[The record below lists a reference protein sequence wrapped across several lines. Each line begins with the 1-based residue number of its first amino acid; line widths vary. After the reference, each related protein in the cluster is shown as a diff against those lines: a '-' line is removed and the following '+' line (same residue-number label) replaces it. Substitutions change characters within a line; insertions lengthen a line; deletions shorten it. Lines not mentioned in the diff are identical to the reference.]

1 MKIKR
6 LFAVVTSALVLV
18 SGTAGMNICAS
29 DSEEEISGSTLENID
44 VYEELV
50 IRVNNERAENG
61 AEPIKLYPELCEAAE
76 IRAEELVESFEH
88 TRPDGR
94 ACSTVLDDCGIPWNA
109 VGENIAYEWTGTTDN
124 VMDMWMGSSG
134 HRANIL
140 NENFTDIGVGVV
152 ESDGY
157 YYWVQL
163 FSKGSY
169 EGDYIPEEVVV
180 DYGDS
185 NCDGKVD
192 ISDAVMILQA
202 ISAPDKYYVGGTEP
216 TCMTAQ
222 GEINADCSGN
232 GDGMSA
238 KDALAIQ
245 KYIAELITELPE
257 E

>member
-6 LFAVVTSALVLV
+6 LFAAVTSVLVLV

-44 VYEELV
+44 LYEELV

-109 VGENIAYEWTGTTDN
+109 VGENIAYEWTGTTDY

-163 FSKGSY
+163 FF
-169 EGDYIPEEVVV
+169 
-180 DYGDS
+180 
-185 NCDGKVD
+185 
-192 ISDAVMILQA
+192 
-202 ISAPDKYYVGGTEP
+202 
-216 TCMTAQ
+216 Q
-222 GEINADCSGN
+222 GQ
-232 GDGMSA
+232 
-238 KDALAIQ
+238 L
-245 KYIAELITELPE
+245 
-257 E
+257 